1 MEIIHRRLFVLLCKK
16 FVVPESTSYGSQV
29 VVQEAVRNQRGSFVS
44 LDQST
49 LCWDSVRP
57 LPPPVLPHSV
67 DAIIQILSHFI
78 KFKHYT

>member
-16 FVVPESTSYGSQV
+16 FVVPESTSDGSQV
-29 VVQEAVRNQRGSFVS
+29 VVQEAVHTQRGSFVS

-57 LPPPVLPHSV
+57 LPPPVLPCSV
-67 DAIIQILSHFI
+67 VAIIQILSHFI
-78 KFKHYT
+78 

>member
-1 MEIIHRRLFVLLCKK
+1 MEIIHRHLFVLLCKK

-57 LPPPVLPHSV
+57 LPPPVLPRSV

-78 KFKHYT
+78 